1 MATISV
7 IIPLY
12 NGLEYIE
19 DAIRSVFAQDRPADE
34 IIVVDDG
41 STDGGSEVVRKL
53 AQEHPIK
60 LLTKENGGQG
70 SARNFGVAA
79 SKGTLIALL
88 DQDDVWYP
96 NHLAMLEQ
104 PFLQQKDKSLGWTYS
119 DVDRINDKGE
129 MVCPSMLTA
138 LGLNEHPKQN
148 LIRCLAEDM
157 FVLPGASLISRE
169 AFDAVGGFDAR
180 LTGYEDDDLFLR
192 LFCAGYHNEFI
203 SEALLKWRI
212 HSASTTYTVKM
223 SESRALYFENLVERF
238 SDDPHLGRFF
248 IRDLVAPRF
257 SACFFADL
265 LNALQ
270 AHNYV
275 AASMARSHLMRV
287 EQFRSLWRRR
297 LSKMIVRLLYSSSVA
312 AIARRSPDP
321 VLRIGLRMLR
331 RLA

>member
-12 NGLEYIE
+12 NGLAYIE
-19 DAIRSVFAQDRPADE
+19 EAIRSVFNQDRPADE

-41 STDGGSEVVRKL
+41 GTDGGAEIVRKL
-53 AQEHPIK
+53 AKERAIK

-79 SKGTLIALL
+79 SHGTLIALL

-96 NHLAMLEQ
+96 HHLRKLEE
-104 PFLQQKDKSLGWTYS
+104 PFLKQQGKPLGWTYS

-129 MVCPSMLTA
+129 MVCHSMLTA
-138 LGLNEHPKQN
+138 LGLNEHPKRN
-148 LIRCLAEDM
+148 LNRCLAQDM
-157 FVLPGASLISRE
+157 FVLPGASLISRD

-192 LFCAGYHNEFI
+192 LFCAEYHNEFV

-223 SESRALYFENLVERF
+223 SESRALYFENLVRMF
-238 SDDPHLGRFF
+238 PDDPHLGRFY

-257 SACFFADL
+257 AACFFADFL
-265 LNALQ
+265 KATLS
-270 AHNYV
+270 HDS
-275 AASMARSHLMRV
+275 AATDLARNNLRRV
-287 EQFRSLWRRR
+287 EQFRSVWRRSI
-297 LSKMIVRLLYSSSVA
+297 SKSIVWLLGSPSIA
-312 AIARRSPDP
+312 AIARYSPHSII
-321 VLRIGLRMLR
+321 RFGLRFLR
-331 RLA
+331 QAV